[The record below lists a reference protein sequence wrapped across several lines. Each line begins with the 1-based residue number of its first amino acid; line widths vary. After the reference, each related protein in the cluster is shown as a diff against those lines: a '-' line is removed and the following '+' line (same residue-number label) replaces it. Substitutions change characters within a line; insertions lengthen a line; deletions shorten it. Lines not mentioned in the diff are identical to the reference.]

1 MNACL
6 PPVPSANQS
15 ERHDAV
21 GTEGTVAPGK
31 VEGNLNDID
40 AISSVSLPGGV
51 EHVLRLSDFHNSPF
65 SNFAHDVFAA
75 SSTRRI
81 GDTEWHI
88 RMPFCS
94 ADGVWQFDI
103 LYRGIP
109 GDDNE
114 GHPLCSCLLCANDE
128 LAHDFWK
135 VAMLVNL
142 SQVPMP
148 RTTPWLATMHHEG
161 FYNLDPKVVKECE
174 AVTSLVVW
182 AILRKSRWLSI

>member
-1 MNACL
+1 MS
-6 PPVPSANQS
+6 PVTSTSQS
-15 ERHDAV
+15 KRRDAV
-21 GTEGTVAPGK
+21 GPEVTVAPGN
-31 VEGNLNDID
+31 VEGNLNNVD
-40 AISSVSLPGGV
+40 AIYSVSLPGGV
-51 EHVLRLSDFHNSPF
+51 ERVLRLSDFQNSSF
-65 SNFAHDVFAA
+65 SNFADDVFAA

-81 GDTEWHI
+81 GNTDWHI

-94 ADGVWQFDI
+94 AEGVWQFDI

-109 GDDNE
+109 DDDE

-161 FYNLDPKVVKECE
+161 FYNLEPKVVKECE
-174 AVTSLVVW
+174 SVTALVVW
-182 AILRKSRWLSI
+182 AILYRPVEPST

>member
-1 MNACL
+1 MNSCL
-6 PPVPSANQS
+6 PPVTSTSQPK
-15 ERHDAV
+15 RRDV
-21 GTEGTVAPGK
+21 GGEATPALGNVK
-31 VEGNLNDID
+31 RNLNNVD

-51 EHVLRLSDFHNSPF
+51 EHVLRLSDFQNSPL
-65 SNFAHDVFAA
+65 SNFAQDVFAA

-81 GDTEWHI
+81 GNTDWHI

-94 ADGVWQFDI
+94 AEGVWQFDI
-103 LYRGIP
+103 FYRGIP

-161 FYNLDPKVVKECE
+161 VYNLEPKVVKECKSVM
-174 AVTSLVVW
+174 ALVVW
-182 AILRKSRWLSI
+182 AILCRPIEPST